1 MTAKNR
7 EELSKAQDKSREKIL
22 AAAFELFAQKGYAQ
36 TSVDSIASKAAV
48 SKGLIYHYFDS
59 KEHILK
65 GVFDRVK
72 EEGNTL
78 MEGVGSLPPEKFL
91 KKMIGQS
98 IRFVVRQRETFRLMI
113 TLSVQPEVAE
123 GLAEEIEEVRN
134 EWLSAL
140 VKVFESLGYEDPETE
155 AYLLSALLDGVGIGY
170 CVIPSDYPLEKV
182 QRLIEKRYR
191 STAGG
196 VK

>member
-7 EELSKAQDKSREKIL
+7 EEHPKAQDKSREKIL
-22 AAAFELFAQKGYAQ
+22 TAAFELFARRGYAQ
-36 TSVDSIASKAAV
+36 TSVDSIAAKAAV

-65 GVFDRVK
+65 GVFDRMK
-72 EEGNTL
+72 EEGDTL
-78 MEGVGSLPPEKFL
+78 MKGIERLPPEKFL
-91 KKMIGQS
+91 KKMIEQS
-98 IRFVVRQRETFRLMI
+98 IEFIVRQRETFRLMI
-113 TLSVQPEVAE
+113 ALSVQSEVAE

-140 VKVFESLGYEDPETE
+140 VKVFEALGYDDPETE

-170 CVIPSDYPLEKV
+170 CVIPPEYPLEKV
-182 QRLIEKRYR
+182 RRLIEKRYC
-191 STAGG
+191 STG
-196 VK
+196 K